1 MIKNEKE
8 FAVAKAELRSFDEA
22 FDDFDVVEEM
32 ESGVDPIIAKAQRD
46 SYAQKILDLKQEIE
60 TYEKLVSG
68 QTTKLPVNSIESL
81 GEALI
86 AARLSKGFNQRQL
99 AEFAGLKEQQIQRYE
114 KDLYAS
120 ANIRRLSLIANA
132 LDVSFD
138 GIITSSKPKVTKLGS
153 VKGLAVSLFPFSKM
167 KTSGWFGEE
176 VKNQARLSEEEKRV
190 ALTNFFD
197 RCSES
202 SGNALHR
209 KTTSSVS
216 DERRASLLAWQSQVL
231 FRAQEIS
238 DKFPRFSPI
247 RSEVINGL
255 AKLSSDD
262 DGIPK
267 LIETL
272 SSYGIIVIFEPH
284 LPKTKI
290 DGAALSLN
298 NGKHAVIGMSVRY
311 NRFDNFWFVILHE
324 LGHLVRHWDQ
334 VKSLGIIDEEIGAD
348 AMQLIE
354 READEFAENAILPMS
369 VWKGSMVRFSK
380 DSSQVIKFAN
390 RHEIHPALVAGRI
403 RRERGY
409 KEFPELVGEGEVKK
423 ILEKDGHW
431 RAEK

>member
-8 FAVAKAELRSFDEA
+8 FAVAKAELISFEEA
-22 FDDFDVVEEM
+22 FDEFDVVEEM

-46 SYAQKILDLKQEIE
+46 SYAQKILDLKEEIE
-60 TYEKLVSG
+60 VYQNLISG

-86 AARLSKGFNQRQL
+86 SARLSKGFNQRQL

-138 GIITSSKPKVTKLGS
+138 GVITSSKPEVTEFGC
-153 VKGLAVSLFPFSKM
+153 VKGLAVSHFPFSKM
-167 KTSGWFGEE
+167 KTAGWFGEE

-190 ALTNFFD
+190 ALTHFFD
-197 RCSES
+197 RCPEN
-202 SGNALHR
+202 GGRALHR

-216 DERRASLLAWQSQVL
+216 DERKASLLAWQSQVL
-231 FRAQEIS
+231 LRAQEIA

-247 RSEVINGL
+247 KSDVINGL
-255 AKLSSDD
+255 AKLSSVEG
-262 DGIPK
+262 GISK
-267 LIETL
+267 LIEIL
-272 SSYGIIVIFEPH
+272 GSYGIIVIFEPH

-334 VKSLGIIDEEIGAD
+334 VKSLGIIDEEVGTE
-348 AMQLIE
+348 AMELIE
-354 READEFAENAILPMS
+354 READEFAENAILPKS

-380 DSSQVIKFAN
+380 DPSQVIKFAN
-390 RHEIHPALVAGRI
+390 RHAIHPALVAGRI

-409 KEFPELVGEGEVKK
+409 REFPDLVGEGEVKE
-423 ILEKDGHW
+423 ILKKNDLW